1 MFTNSLIESTPWEDS
16 MRDNSFDRTIE
27 RNYIQKWRFLIA
39 EYEEVKA
46 GRSTTFR
53 RVGDFYR
60 HHGTC
65 SQTFRKY
72 YNRYLQSGA
81 EADLLPQRRGP
92 KWRERREP
100 QGIES
105 EIIAYRKRGMNRY
118 EVHAALREGR
128 DTVPSPSTIYR
139 VFERYQLN
147 RRTPAMREEKR
158 RIIKDKIGELGHV
171 DLHQLSRDMFL
182 APPQNTA
189 FIVSLVDSC
198 SRLAWAEVLTSK
210 KALPVM
216 FKTLK
221 MINTLNVTYGVQF
234 AEILSDN
241 GAEFASRTKP
251 EHPFEAM
258 LLELGIKHRYTKPY
272 RPQTNGKVERFWRT
286 LDDDVIDGATF
297 DNLDH
302 FANELFEY
310 MIYYNNFRPH
320 QALGGKTPK
329 EFAEAQTQ
337 AVQSAN

>member
-1 MFTNSLIESTPWEDS
+1 

-46 GRSTTFR
+46 GRSATFK

-72 YNRYLQSGA
+72 YNRYLRSGA

-100 QGIES
+100 EGIEA
-105 EIIAYRKRGMNRY
+105 EIVACRKRGMNRY
-118 EVHAALREGR
+118 EIHAALRERR

-139 VFERYQLN
+139 VLQRYQLN

-182 APPQNTA
+182 APPPSPT
-189 FIVSLVDSC
+189 FIISLIDSC

-241 GAEFASRTKP
+241 GAEFASRNTP
-251 EHPFEAM
+251 EEHPFEAM
-258 LLELGIKHRYTKPY
+258 LIELGIKHRYTRPY

-310 MIYYNNFRPH
+310 LIYYNNFRPH
-320 QALGGKTPK
+320 QALGGQTPK
-329 EFAEAQTQ
+329 SYALAKTETIR
-337 AVQSAN
+337 SAN

>member
-1 MFTNSLIESTPWEDS
+1 
-16 MRDNSFDRTIE
+16 MRDNSYDRTIE
-27 RNYIQKWRFLIA
+27 RNYLQKWRFLIP
-39 EYEEVKA
+39 EYEAVKA
-46 GRSTTFR
+46 GRSEAFR

-72 YNRYLQSGA
+72 YNRYLRSGA

-100 QGIES
+100 EGIEA
-105 EIIAYRKRGMNRY
+105 EIVACRRRGMNRY
-118 EVHAALREGR
+118 EIHAALRERR
-128 DTVPSPSTIYR
+128 DTLPSPSTIYR
-139 VFERYQLN
+139 VLKRYQLN

-158 RIIKDKIGELGHV
+158 RIIKDKLGELGHV
-171 DLHQLSRDMFL
+171 DLHQLPRDIFL
-182 APPQNTA
+182 APPPATA
-189 FIVSLVDSC
+189 YIVSLLDSC
-198 SRLAWAEVLTSK
+198 SRLAWAEVVISK

-221 MINTLNVTYGVQF
+221 MINTLNVTYGLMF

-241 GAEFASRTKP
+241 GAEFASRNNKD

-258 LLELGIKHRYTKPY
+258 LGELGITHRYTRPY

-286 LDDDVIDGATF
+286 LDDDLIDGATF
-297 DNLDH
+297 DNLEH

-310 MIYYNNFRPH
+310 LIYYNNHRPH
-320 QALGGKTPK
+320 QALGGQTPK
-329 EFAEAQTQ
+329 EFAEAKTKTS
-337 AVQSAN
+337 QSAN